1 VSTRARLPAL
11 TAAATA
17 TLIALVVLAVRAPG
31 GGLPKPRPHLR
42 ITVLD
47 VGQGDSILLEPRRG
61 DPVLVDAGPPDS
73 GVAEQLADRGI
84 DRLAAL
90 VETHPQSDHVGG
102 APAVL
107 DRLEVERL
115 VFARADRSSLGA
127 ARAAGAV
134 TIPVAAG
141 DRFRSGRLRLEVL
154 WPPPDRLRVTSG
166 DDPNLLSLVL
176 LARWRRFGILLTGD
190 AEAEVAPV
198 AVGAVDVLKVA
209 HHGSEDA
216 GLDSLL
222 DRARPR
228 LALISVGADNPYGH
242 PAASTLATLAAEGVP
257 TLRTDDEGEIVIEVR
272 RHAWA
277 VR

>member
-1 VSTRARLPAL
+1 MGAPAPLRPGVDARPNPGADRGRDGHADHAGR
-11 TAAATA
+11 TAG
-17 TLIALVVLAVRAPG
+17 PGSG
-31 GGLPKPRPHLR
+31 GGLPTPRPPLR

-141 DRFRSGRLRLEVL
+141 DRLRSGLLRLEVI
-154 WPPPDRLRVTSG
+154 WPPPERLRAASG
-166 DDPNLLSLVL
+166 EDPNLLSLVL
-176 LARWRRFGILLTGD
+176 LARWRRFEILLTGD

-198 AVGAVDVLKVA
+198 AMGAVDVLKVA

-216 GLDSLL
+216 GLDNLL
-222 DRARPR
+222 GRARPR

-242 PAASTLATLAAEGVP
+242 PAREHARDALG
-257 TLRTDDEGEIVIEVR
+257 GR
-272 RHAWA
+272 RAHAPH
-277 VR
+277 RRGG